1 MVWDTK
7 SSMLYFRFAVPREL
21 HKKLKIKAVEQD
33 TTMADLLIRLIQ
45 EHIDK
50 DNTKQ

>member
-7 SSMLYFRFAVPREL
+7 SSMLYFRFALSREL

-33 TTMADLLIRLIQ
+33 KSMAELLIELI
-45 EHIDK
+45 EEYLTK
-50 DNTKQ
+50 DTNQ